1 MADWVR
7 CPYNPKHV
15 MPERRL
21 KWHLAKT
28 CPTALLHSSSFSTCP
43 FNSLHLI
50 PNHSFQQHLQTCP
63 GHLELQSLRRCL
75 TEQPEVCWQPSWPK
89 GIVDLN
95 TVYIPK
101 VALNR
106 QEERRNNN
114 EMLRR
119 VQFGGWQGR

>member
-28 CPTALLHSSSFSTCP
+28 CSAALQHSPSFSICP
-43 FNSLHLI
+43 FNSLHLV
-50 PNHSFQQHLQTCP
+50 PNHAFQQHLQTCP
-63 GHLELQSLRRCL
+63 GLLEVQSLRRSF
-75 TEQPEVCWQPSWPK
+75 TGQPEACWQPSWPK
-89 GIVDLN
+89 GVVDLN
-95 TVYIPK
+95 IVYIPQ
-101 VALNR
+101 VASNR

-114 EMLRR
+114 EVTR
-119 VQFGGWQGR
+119 VVHFGE